1 MKLRAELE
9 ALPARLHFLPVDERG
24 YPVPWFVAWRDG
36 KPEFRAMDGEKWV
49 RAVAQRLCWVCGEQL
64 GNWLTFVIGPPRL
77 RPLVRAQLPVP
88 FPAAHGPARGRAS

>member
-36 KPEFRAMDGEKWV
+36 KPEFRAMEFLYRV
-49 RAVAQRLCWVCGEQL
+49 RVRVA
-64 GNWLTFVIGPPRL
+64 
-77 RPLVRAQLPVP
+77 
-88 FPAAHGPARGRAS
+88 H